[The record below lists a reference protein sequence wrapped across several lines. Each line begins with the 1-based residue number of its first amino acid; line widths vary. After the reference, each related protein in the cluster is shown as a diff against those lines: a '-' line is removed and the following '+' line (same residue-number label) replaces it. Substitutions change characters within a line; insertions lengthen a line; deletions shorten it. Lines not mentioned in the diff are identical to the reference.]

1 MKKRAGKRVQL
12 KRLRYQIKQAIDS
25 RQDFFHLSQEL
36 EKREKDIRVENPHT
50 HSYRL
55 IPINIEPDY
64 PDYRQINKTDPRY
77 KVYKLRFLF
86 GSED

>member
-50 HSYRL
+50 FPYRL
-55 IPINIEPDY
+55 IPVNIEPDY

-77 KVYKLRFLF
+77 NVYKLRYLF